1 MLKIFINNFLSNPLP
16 NVVNVKVIKKSQK
29 LAFFDQCGQF
39 YL

>member
-1 MLKIFINNFLSNPLP
+1 MLELFINKELISLLLNYF
-16 NVVNVKVIKKSQK
+16 NVKVIVFSHK

>member
-1 MLKIFINNFLSNPLP
+1 MLELFINKELITALP
-16 NVVNVKVIKKSQK
+16 KRVNDKVIKKSHK